1 MRRTCSGSAVPGCVV
16 RLSTKL
22 QTPGLP
28 EGQKKG
34 RLGFFSP
41 LSSCPLFA
49 SRSTSLVLSFIPP
62 LLFFPSLC
70 YPGAGGNSC
79 CTAST
84 LASYTSSQAFPINHG
99 RMLTTVCREEL
110 QTFWVSDFE
119 TSGFAKSLGKA
130 DNVSKSA
137 VGMYV
142 LRKSWPVSSIREYFT
157 KATGPLTGVSPLWG
171 KWGFRILLIGVA
183 GGKMRNI
190 SYRIIVVP
198 RAEKLVHS
206 LKVVRTRAKS
216 AYFSLHHIELLR

>member
-1 MRRTCSGSAVPGCVV
+1 MPSLCFP
-16 RLSTKL
+16 
-22 QTPGLP
+22 
-28 EGQKKG
+28 
-34 RLGFFSP
+34 FD
-41 LSSCPLFA
+41 LSSSLFH
-49 SRSTSLVLSFIPP
+49 PP
-62 LLFFPSLC
+62 FTLFFPSLC

-84 LASYTSSQAFPINHG
+84 LASYASSQAFPINHG

-198 RAEKLVHS
+198 RAACSFSQGCENKS
-206 LKVVRTRAKS
+206 KVSVFLRTSHWTPALGPSPRVTF
-216 AYFSLHHIELLR
+216 FS

>member
-49 SRSTSLVLSFIPP
+49 SHSTSLVLSFISPP
-62 LLFFPSLC
+62 LLFFSPGLC
-70 YPGAGGNSC
+70 YPRAGGNSC

-84 LASYTSSQAFPINHG
+84 LASYATSQAFPINHG

-119 TSGFAKSLGKA
+119 TSVFAKSLGKA

-137 VGMYV
+137 VGMCV
-142 LRKSWPVSSIREYFT
+142 LRKS
-157 KATGPLTGVSPLWG
+157 
-171 KWGFRILLIGVA
+171 
-183 GGKMRNI
+183 
-190 SYRIIVVP
+190 
-198 RAEKLVHS
+198 
-206 LKVVRTRAKS
+206 
-216 AYFSLHHIELLR
+216 